1 MRTGVGGLGS
11 AGAGGAPAASGTM
24 MAMPS
29 PLLADAFGHHVWATI
44 RVLDAC
50 AALDGTQLASA
61 LPGTYGSIISTVRHI
76 VDGDVFYLNVLRGG
90 EPEPFDV
97 EGSDIPTMRAI
108 MVAHD
113 PIWQDLIAGDLDPTI
128 DVVEH
133 EDSGY
138 DTHAPLGIRLAQA
151 LYHGT
156 DHRSQVCTALTT
168 LGIEPP
174 NVEVWTYAARDGRFS
189 TIESPGAAKASS

>member
-1 MRTGVGGLGS
+1 
-11 AGAGGAPAASGTM
+11 
-24 MAMPS
+24 MPS

-50 AALDGTQLASA
+50 SALDDAQLATTV
-61 LPGTYGSIISTVRHI
+61 PGTYGSIIETLRHL
-76 VDGDVFYLNVLRGG
+76 VDGDVFYLDVLRGA
-90 EPEPFDV
+90 PEPFDK
-97 EGSDIPTMRAI
+97 EGSDIPTLRAV
-108 MVAHD
+108 MEAHD
-113 PIWQDLIAGDLDPTI
+113 AVWQRLVAGDLDPGA
-128 DVVEH
+128 DVVEY

-138 DTHAPLGIRLAQA
+138 ETHAPLGIRLAQA

-174 NVEVWTYAARDGRFS
+174 AIEVWDFAARDGRMLTIQSSGS
-189 TIESPGAAKASS
+189 TGRS